1 MTRIWGADRYATAAK
16 IAEASTFTPGKY
28 YIASGE
34 VAWDALSAGP
44 LAVDADAPILLTQAG
59 ALPAATAAF
68 LKAEEAAGSITTLPI
83 IGGKGSV
90 GTAVVNALSAIEGVT
105 LSATT
110 IESTRIA
117 GATRYSTSAAVAAA
131 LSTANANT
139 KYSQFYVA
147 SGTVYADALAG
158 VQLAGDAA
166 PILLVGASVDTAV
179 QAQLSLL
186 SATTGTVRITA
197 LGGTGSVSDAT
208 LAIAA
213 AAARNA
219 APVITLTTAS
229 PWYTEVGTQFNLLAN
244 VTASDAG
251 DGSLTTKVVVAKV
264 QRDNASGAE
273 VAFSTAAAGVFY
285 VTFEVKDSGGLVDN
299 ENATV
304 NVVEPATISLA
315 SGIDNTW
322 TAAQALT
329 SSLLE
334 DVTLTTQNAADTV
347 ANTALAAVNAGT
359 ALLPGFDVD
368 VTQIGGLSIT
378 DPITLSISN
387 NNVLLGLG
395 VAGDTFKVTYS
406 WIENGITASVD
417 RIITIT
423 LAG

>member
-44 LAVDADAPILLTQAG
+44 LAVDADAPILLTQAA

-68 LKAEEAAGSITTLPI
+68 LKAEEAAGSITALPI
-83 IGGKGSV
+83 VGGKGTV

-105 LSATT
+105 LSTAT

-117 GATRYSTSAAVAAA
+117 GANRYSTSAAVAAA

-166 PILLVGASVDTAV
+166 PIMLVGASVDTAV

-251 DGSLTTKVVVAKV
+251 DGTLTSKVVVAKV

-285 VTFEVKDSGGLVDN
+285 VTFEVKDSGGLADT

-315 SGIDNTW
+315 PGIDNTW

-329 SSLLE
+329 SSLL
-334 DVTLTTQNAADTV
+334 DGVTLTAQNATEGITGA
-347 ANTALAAVNAGT
+347 ALAAASGGT
-359 ALLPGFDVD
+359 ALLPGLTVD
-368 VTQIGGLSIT
+368 VKQTTGIGSGLPISLAAIVGGNVVLGAQANLGTIT
-378 DPITLSISN
+378 
-387 NNVLLGLG
+387 
-395 VAGDTFKVTYS
+395 VTYK
-406 WIENGITASVD
+406 WVENGITVSVD
-417 RIITIT
+417 RIITVNV
-423 LAG
+423 L